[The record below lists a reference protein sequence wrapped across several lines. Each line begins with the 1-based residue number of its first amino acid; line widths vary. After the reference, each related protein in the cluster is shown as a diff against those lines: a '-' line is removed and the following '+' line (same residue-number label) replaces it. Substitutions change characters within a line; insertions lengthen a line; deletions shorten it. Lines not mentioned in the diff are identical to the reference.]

1 MIETKELSQDTLLE
15 EEIKNEPT
23 TKEINR
29 T

>member
-15 EEIKNEPT
+15 EDNKNET
-23 TKEINR
+23 DTKEINR